1 MASIT
6 GFLTNHKHTNSLRV
20 VGTLLQQFEIYST
33 VALPLC
39 TIMALFKWPQIQI
52 CKI

>member
-39 TIMALFKWPQIQI
+39 TIMALFK
-52 CKI
+52 